1 MPRIPS
7 NRRGAD
13 AATLRVRVQPRASRE
28 AIVGWRE
35 DALRLAVTAA
45 PVDGEANEAV
55 RRLLARALG
64 VAPSAVSLVRGGH
77 GRDKVVRVEGL
88 TGAEMRSRLAERG
101 DKT

>member
-1 MPRIPS
+1 MPRTLS
-7 NRRGAD
+7 AD

-35 DALRLAVTAA
+35 DTLRLAVTAA

-64 VAPSAVSLVRGGH
+64 VVPSSVSLVRGGH
-77 GRDKVVRVEGL
+77 GRDKVLRIEGL
-88 TGAEMRSRLAERG
+88 TASELRSRLADRG
-101 DKT
+101 DLT